1 MHIIPKTYI
10 KSLLFILGIF
20 FLNAAHAQ
28 YKIPEKPSD
37 EDQKFVYDY
46 AKLLSKG
53 DNSFLESKLNRYAD
67 STSTQVVIVIIESL
81 KGESIGML
89 TPKWGHKWGI
99 GQAEDDNGVIILL
112 AKNERK
118 IWISP
123 GYGAENKLTAGITGQ
138 IVRNRIIP
146 HFKRGDYASGLN
158 AGINS
163 IIEVLSGEFKNT
175 RKRTRQSNSNSDGI
189 PAGVVIFLIIF
200 FIILISILA
209 NNKRN
214 GGGGNHG
221 GGRHSTGSD
230 LLDIIILSN
239 MGRGGFGSGSSSRG
253 SSRGG
258 GFGSGSSSR
267 GGGFGGG
274 GSFGGGGF
282 GGGGFSGGGAGGSW

>member
-1 MHIIPKTYI
+1 MHTISKTYL
-10 KSLLFILGIF
+10 KSIFFILGIF
-20 FLNAAHAQ
+20 FLNIAHAQ
-28 YKIPEKPSD
+28 YKIPDKPND
-37 EDQKFVYDY
+37 KDQKFVYDY
-46 AKLLSKG
+46 PKLLPSANKA
-53 DNSFLESKLNRYAD
+53 FLESKLTNYAD

-99 GQAEDDNGVIILL
+99 GQEKEDNGVIILL
-112 AKNERK
+112 AKEERK

-123 GYGAENKLTAGITGQ
+123 GYGAENELTAGITGQ

-146 HFKRGDYASGLN
+146 YFKRGDYPGGLN
-158 AGINS
+158 AGVDA
-163 IIEVLSGEFKNT
+163 IIEVLSGEFKNNK
-175 RKRTRQSNSNSDGI
+175 KRNGNSSEI
-189 PAGVVIFLIIF
+189 PGAVIIFLIIF
-200 FIILISILA
+200 FIVLISILA

-221 GGRHSTGSD
+221 GGRRSTGSD

-239 MGRGGFGSGSSSRG
+239 MGRGGFGSGSSSG
-253 SSRGG
+253 SS
-258 GFGSGSSSR
+258 

>member
-1 MHIIPKTYI
+1 MRIIPKTYLQSFFI
-10 KSLLFILGIF
+10 ILGVF
-20 FLNAAHAQ
+20 FLNVAQAQ
-28 YKIPEKPSD
+28 YKIPPKPSD
-37 EDQKFVYDY
+37 KEQKFVYDY
-46 AKLLSKG
+46 AKLLPAG
-53 DNSFLESKLNRYAD
+53 DNSFLESKLKNYAD

-89 TPKWGHKWGI
+89 APKWGHKWGI
-99 GQAEDDNGVIILL
+99 GEEEEDNGVVVLL
-112 AKNERK
+112 AKKERK

-123 GYGAENKLTAGITGQ
+123 GYGSENKLTAGITGQ

-146 HFKRGDYASGLN
+146 YFKRGDYAGGLDI
-158 AGINS
+158 GVDS
-163 IIEVLSGEFKNT
+163 IIEVLSGEFKNN
-175 RKRTRQSNSNSDGI
+175 RKRSGNSEGI
-189 PAGVVIFLIIF
+189 PAGVIIFLIIF

-239 MGRGGFGSGSSSRG
+239 MGRGGFGSGSSSGG
-253 SSRGG
+253 SS
-258 GFGSGSSSR
+258 
-267 GGGFGGG
+267 GGFGGG
-274 GSFGGGGF
+274 GGFGGF